1 MAVEGCMA
9 ATAACP
15 GDDRSRSHGRAD
27 ASAPP
32 RAGARRRALV
42 RRRRT
47 VAGVGATLALAALV
61 WSPSSQALQEAP
73 SEGPVAAHALG
84 GDTGP
89 AAFDEAVGAAGA
101 TTMTASGESA
111 PAGASARQVVVAED
125 DTIWDLAR
133 AHAPSGAHPAV
144 YAREV
149 MELNDVEP
157 QRLRAGEVLWLP
169 VR

>member
-1 MAVEGCMA
+1 MA
-9 ATAACP
+9 ATAACL

-61 WSPSSQALQEAP
+61 WSPSSQALQEAA
-73 SEGPVAAHALG
+73 SDGPVAARALG
-84 GDTGP
+84 EDSAP
-89 AAFDEAVGAAGA
+89 AAFDEAAGAASV
-101 TTMTASGESA
+101 TTRAVSGESA
-111 PAGASARQVVVAED
+111 PAGARVRRVVVAED

-157 QRLRAGEVLWLP
+157 QRLRVGEVLWLP